1 MPLRQSPNLASKVS
15 GSGTFRRY
23 GIPQMSATTGSG
35 SVVLTEGNASNIKI
49 TTPIDLAVA
58 EIVLKG

>member
-1 MPLRQSPNLASKVS
+1 MLRRAYEAPFDDRFTDDA
-15 GSGTFRRY
+15 
-23 GIPQMSATTGSG
+23 
-35 SVVLTEGNASNIKI
+35 SVVELTGTWSVILTEGNASNIKI